1 MASKKR
7 HKGDPKPRPRERTAH
22 LPTRDDVIA
31 FIRDNPDR
39 ATKRDVARA
48 FNLKG
53 DDRVALKHLF
63 KELEEEGIFQ
73 RRGKRLVTAGALPQ
87 VMVLTVTGRDRDGG
101 LIARPLEWD
110 EAEQGEPPMIAIRAP
125 RHGRQ
130 RQTAAGV
137 GDRVLA
143 RISPPHDEEGLHT
156 ARVMKKL
163 EKRQTAIL
171 GVIRRMD
178 DGGYRLE
185 PVDRKQAELII
196 DKDQLGDASPGD
208 LVEVEVTKAGHYGLP
223 RASVTRRV
231 GSFASEKAVSMIAIH
246 ANGIP
251 HVFPEEVLAEA
262 EAAKPVAPGGKRED
276 WRDLPLVTIDPP
288 DAKDHDDAVF
298 AEPDTDVANPGGHIL
313 TVAIADVA
321 HYVRPGSA
329 LDREALN
336 RGNSVYF
343 PDRVVPMLPERISND
358 LCSLREGEDRPALA
372 VRMTFGADGRKRD
385 HSFHRIIM
393 RSAAKLSYIQAQ
405 AAIDGAP
412 DEKTGPLLKPILK
425 PLWDAYR
432 CLERGREARGP
443 LELDLPERKI
453 VLNEDG
459 LVDKVIVPPRLEA
472 HRLIEECMI
481 QANVAAAETLEAK
494 RQLLVYRVHDSP
506 SLAKEEALRE
516 FLKTLD
522 ISLAR
527 GAQLRPSAFN
537 QILNA
542 VKETDHA
549 ALVNEVILRSQAQ
562 AEYSPENYGHFG
574 LNLLRYAH
582 FTSPIRRYADL
593 IVHRALIRSLDLGDG
608 KDGLPDMTEDQLREI
623 AGQISIAERR
633 AVNAER
639 ATVDRLIALHLAD
652 NVGEEFEGRIAGVSS
667 AGLFVSLPAYG
678 ADGFV
683 PASTLGDEYF
693 IHDEARHAMIGER
706 TGTGYRLGDPVTVRI
721 AEVMPLAGS
730 MRFEMITE
738 PRKLGTPTKSFHKAK
753 KGARAAAR
761 GRRGKAAGKRPGSGR
776 RR

>member
-1 MASKKR
+1 MVSKKR
-7 HKGDPKPRPRERTAH
+7 RKGDPKPQPRERSAH
-22 LPTRDDVIA
+22 LPTRDDVVA
-31 FIRDNPDR
+31 FIRDNPDKS
-39 ATKRDVARA
+39 TKRDVARA

-63 KELEEEGIFQ
+63 RELEEEGVFQ
-73 RRGKRLVTAGALPQ
+73 RRGKRLVAAGALPQ
-87 VMVLTVTGRDRDGG
+87 VMVLTITGRDGGGG
-101 LIARPLEWD
+101 LLARPLEWD
-110 EAEQGEPPMIAIRAP
+110 EAEQGEAPLIAIQAP
-125 RHGRQ
+125 RHAKQ
-130 RQTAAGV
+130 RQLVAGV

-143 RISPPHDEEGLHT
+143 RISPPHDEASPHT
-156 ARVMKKL
+156 ARVIKKL
-163 EKRQTAIL
+163 EKRREAAL

-185 PVDRKQAELII
+185 PVDRKQPELII
-196 DKDQLGDASPGD
+196 DKDQLADASVGD
-208 LVEVEVTKAGHYGLP
+208 LVEVEVTKTGRYGLP
-223 RASVTRRV
+223 RAAVTQRV

-251 HVFPEEVLAEA
+251 HVFPDAVMEEAQ
-262 EAAKPVAPGGKRED
+262 AAKPVAPGGKRED
-276 WRDLPLVTIDPP
+276 WRKLPLVTIDPP
-288 DAKDHDDAVF
+288 DAKDHDDAVH
-298 AEPDTDVANPGGHIL
+298 AEADTDPGNPGGYVL

-321 HYVRPGSA
+321 HYVRPASA
-329 LDREALN
+329 LDREALK

-372 VRMTFGADGRKRD
+372 VRMTFGADGKKRS

-393 RSAAKLSYIQAQ
+393 RSAAKLSYQQAQ

-412 DEKTGPLLKPILK
+412 DDKTGPLREPILK
-425 PLWDAYR
+425 PLWDAYH
-432 CLERGREARGP
+432 CLSKGRQARGP

-453 VLNEDG
+453 ILNAEG
-459 LVDKVIVPPRLEA
+459 MVDKIVVPARLEA

-481 QANVAAAETLEAK
+481 QANVAAAETLEGK
-494 RQLLVYRVHDSP
+494 RQMLVYRVHDSP

-527 GAQLRPSAFN
+527 GAQLRPAAFN
-537 QILNA
+537 LILEA
-542 VKETDHA
+542 VKHTDHA

-593 IVHRALIRSLDLGDG
+593 IVHRALIRALDLGDG
-608 KDGLPDMTEDQLREI
+608 KDGLPDVTEDQLREI
-623 AGQISIAERR
+623 AGQISVAERR
-633 AVNAER
+633 AVSAER

-652 NVGEEFEGRIAGVSS
+652 NIGEEFEGRIAGMSS

-683 PASTLGDEYF
+683 PVSTLGDEYYH
-693 IHDEARHAMIGER
+693 HDEAQHAMVGER
-706 TGTGYRLGDPVTVRI
+706 TGTGYRLGDPVTIKIV
-721 AEVMPLAGS
+721 EVIPLAGS
-730 MRFEMITE
+730 MRFEMISE
-738 PRKLGTPTKSFHKAK
+738 PRKLGTSTKSFHKAR
-753 KGARAAAR
+753 KGARTAQR
-761 GRRGKAAGKRPGSGR
+761 GNRGKPSSSRPKAGR